1 MLLLYGDGLSES
13 GYSGVVG
20 KDCILVISIA
30 AHPTLVLDSSRF
42 VRPYIYIYTYIY
54 IYIYIL
60 RLTSACGHRE

>member
-42 VRPYIYIYTYIY
+42 VRPSNIY

>member
-42 VRPYIYIYTYIY
+42 VRPSN

>member
-42 VRPYIYIYTYIY
+42 VRPSNIYIYM
-54 IYIYIL
+54 YIYIL